1 VLKTSEARRHQL
13 ESLASIIEQNKELQ
27 TQGKDLND
35 EILQMME
42 ERQCLS

>member
-1 VLKTSEARRHQL
+1 V
-13 ESLASIIEQNKELQ
+13 ASIIEQNKELQ

-42 ERQCLS
+42 EHQCLS